1 MVLKREN
8 TETKIMVDLE
18 SQGMLLQEG
27 VKFLVDDSTMARK
40 INREPV
46 EINPRINFKGIFRFY
61 LHLARWAPTIYE

>member
-27 VKFLVDDSTMARK
+27 VKFLLDEWM
-40 INREPV
+40 IQ
-46 EINPRINFKGIFRFY
+46 
-61 LHLARWAPTIYE
+61 RWWKNQP

>member
-27 VKFLVDDSTMARK
+27 VKFLLDEWM
-40 INREPV
+40 IQ
-46 EINPRINFKGIFRFY
+46 
-61 LHLARWAPTIYE
+61 RW